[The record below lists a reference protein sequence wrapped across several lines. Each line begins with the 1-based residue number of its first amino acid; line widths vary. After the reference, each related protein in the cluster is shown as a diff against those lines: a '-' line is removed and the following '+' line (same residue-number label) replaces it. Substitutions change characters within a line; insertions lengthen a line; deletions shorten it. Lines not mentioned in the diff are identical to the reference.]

1 MSEKG
6 LAVKGLLNLKCES
19 LQENRP
25 RPLSRALAAHHHGLG
40 AVASNGH
47 AGMLFAPDQA
57 ALHPPLAASKKSHPA
72 VFSIVYPAE
81 R

>member
-47 AGMLFAPDQA
+47 TVTLVAPNLA
-57 ALHPPLAASKKSHPA
+57 ALHPALAANATKKNPWTL
-72 VFSIVYPAE
+72 
-81 R
+81 